1 MHKICSSCAARRDK
15 TSTRATAQLTA
26 TSTFSVT
33 SNQRAVMILTQLSRR
48 HSRINLLSLQ
58 PLRRLSNVSIYKIP
72 RPIRYAMSM
81 FGGFLFVQLTQ
92 TYLWMPVAF
101 TGGFLTYLRLQRLLG
116 LRYKFFGF
124 ESWNSNTPNLR
135 EGANAHHGTLKKA
148 TEDLLV
154 SMNQDAAIKIQTKI
168 AKDMTNQLKI
178 FDPAIKVYH
187 VGPPTQ
193 MDFFTTAP
201 TDSDERLNT
210 YRLEWPMQIDKLRN
224 VRAIATRTA
233 RTSTIEQVEVM
244 MNGEWLPWKQAKA
257 QIIELLERNK

>member
-1 MHKICSSCAARRDK
+1 
-15 TSTRATAQLTA
+15 
-26 TSTFSVT
+26 
-33 SNQRAVMILTQLSRR
+33 MILTPLSRR

-58 PLRRLSNVSIYKIP
+58 SLRLLSNVSIYKIP

-92 TYLWMPVAF
+92 TYLWMPVVFA
-101 TGGFLTYLRLQRLLG
+101 GGVLTYLRLQRLLG

-124 ESWNSNTPNLR
+124 ENWNSNTPRLR
-135 EGANAHHGTLKKA
+135 DGANAYHGTLQKA
-148 TEDLLV
+148 AEELLV

-193 MDFFTTAP
+193 MDFFTTT
-201 TDSDERLNT
+201 TDSDERQNT
-210 YRLEWPMQIDKLRN
+210 YRLEWPMQIDKVRN

-233 RTSTIEQVEVM
+233 RTSTIDRVEVM
-244 MNGEWLPWKQAKA
+244 MNGCEWLPWKQAKA
-257 QIIELLERNK
+257 HIIELLERNN